1 MCDVCLSEG
10 NIPIQKL
17 GLQDLEN
24 SIKKFKK
31 AQTGKL
37 TLIQKK

>member
-17 GLQDLEN
+17 GLLDLEN